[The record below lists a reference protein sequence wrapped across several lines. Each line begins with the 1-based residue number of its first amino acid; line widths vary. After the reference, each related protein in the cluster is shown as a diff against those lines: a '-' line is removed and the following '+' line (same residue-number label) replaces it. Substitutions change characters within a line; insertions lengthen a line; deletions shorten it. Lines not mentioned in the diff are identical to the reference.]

1 MINDKALRLRKEVE
15 ACRNNFWYFATRY
28 AKLSDINGKICTID
42 PFDAQKEIISGLNT
56 QTTL

>member
-42 PFDAQKEIISGLNT
+42 PFDAQKEIISGLN
-56 QTTL
+56 